1 MGSERIGQE
10 AGPCLRYLEAT
21 KEVLDKG
28 PSVGADRHVAVELSK
43 TGLGDLCPVFTNV
56 LLPQVELQ
64 RGVGDEVKWLRSP
77 GWGGGGGLVPGQERR
92 GPGRGTWEERSA
104 HWAVPWSCRVTAL
117 TPPRMM
123 FLAIS
128 TPRPRR
134 PDTSTLDV
142 WSRFIASWP
151 NTYLP
156 G

>member
-64 RGVGDEVKWLRSP
+64 RGVGDEVKWLWSP
-77 GWGGGGGLVPGQERR
+77 GWGGGGGWCLGRREGDQEEVPGKR
-92 GPGRGTWEERSA
+92 GQPIGQCPGHVG
-104 HWAVPWSCRVTAL
+104 
-117 TPPRMM
+117 
-123 FLAIS
+123 
-128 TPRPRR
+128 
-134 PDTSTLDV
+134 
-142 WSRFIASWP
+142 
-151 NTYLP
+151 
-156 G
+156 